1 MDVKRISPSHPQE
14 LRCGRESIAYLYALW
29 YLLYMT
35 TEHTA
40 GVGVDRLFG
49 TGAHFAQLKSRRHP
63 SMKRFVIGS
72 KSKVEIFDL
81 TKTDAQL
88 AAAKEVLSALAREGK
103 TVLFVGGKSEVGP
116 AVKES
121 ASRIGQP
128 YVAGRWLGGTISN
141 FPEIKK
147 RIDRLADLLQKRDS
161 GELAK
166 LYTKLERVYI
176 DREIDRLLERLG
188 GISELARK
196 PDAFVIVDTKHEA
209 HATKEA
215 RDAGIPVIGIMS
227 SDCDLADPTY
237 PIVTNDASRDT
248 VKLILSELA
257 LAYDAGR
264 KA

>member
-1 MDVKRISPSHPQE
+1 
-14 LRCGRESIAYLYALW
+14 
-29 YLLYMT
+29 MT
-35 TEHTA
+35 TDNT
-40 GVGVDRLFG
+40 GSIGVDRLFG

-63 SMKRFVIGS
+63 SMKPFVIGS

-81 TKTDAQL
+81 AKTDAQL
-88 AAAKEVLSALAREGK
+88 SAAKEVMSALARDGK
-103 TVLFVGGKSEVGP
+103 IVMFVGGKSEVGP
-116 AVKES
+116 AVKE
-121 ASRIGQP
+121 AAARVGQP

-141 FPEIKK
+141 FNEIKK

-188 GISELARK
+188 GIAELARK

-215 RDAGIPVIGIMS
+215 KDAGIPVIGIMS
-227 SDCDLADPTY
+227 SDCDLHDAAY

-248 VKLILSELA
+248 VKLILGELA
-257 LAYDAGR
+257 DAFDSGR